1 MSTFDKLAGIDEGV
15 TLTRRPLKTL
25 DEAGGGK
32 KVTTA
37 ATTDYGP
44 TPPNTKLGTPNSAFR
59 PMPSSQIGGAPPFP
73 VKRRQVRT
81 GKVASP
87 RQPIPVRK
95 E

>member
-1 MSTFDKLAGIDEGV
+1 MSNFDKLAGIDEGV

-37 ATTDYGP
+37 ATTDYGDKA
-44 TPPNTKLGTPNSAFR
+44 PPTKLGTPNSAYR
-59 PMPSSQIGGAPPFP
+59 PMPKSPIGTAPAFP
-73 VKRRQVRT
+73 VKARQLRT
-81 GKVASP
+81 GKTPSP